1 MLFKLFS
8 HSHNVVYAHSHPQ
21 NTGRRVSMS
30 AMIMKAI
37 MNKELKRI
45 KQVPLPLPESNEEL
59 SCMIAPC
66 AKKSS
71 QNLVHPALPACT
83 LKWKV
88 QGESGDSNVKACQ
101 DYFYN
106 NDN

>member
-1 MLFKLFS
+1 
-8 HSHNVVYAHSHPQ
+8 
-21 NTGRRVSMS
+21 MS

-66 AKKSS
+66 AKKPS

-88 QGESGDSNVKACQ
+88 QDESGDSDVKACQ